1 MLLNS
6 SLFFVSSDKFYQ
18 MSSFGE
24 SKFMALGDSE
34 GNSFVKHNT
43 KFLSRTYP
51 GGIRVDSSNYNPQDA
66 WNLGCQIGE
75 IFIHKTSLGP

>member
-1 MLLNS
+1 
-6 SLFFVSSDKFYQ
+6 

-24 SKFMALGDSE
+24 SKFLALGESE
-34 GNSFVKHNT
+34 GNLFVKHNA

-66 WNLGCQIGE
+66 WNLGCQIGKHFSE
-75 IFIHKTSLGP
+75 DAMESIFMLASSSFSPHQNP